1 LGLGASHPPI
11 DPELSAVIK
20 LLRPEYQDESWTP
33 GKIGELR
40 ELWRNYAPDPE
51 ELKRHGQLEIEEL
64 TIPQDGD
71 APAVRMLML
80 WPRGATGP
88 RPCLYHVHGG
98 GMVAGDSRSGLD
110 YLIDWACRFTTVVA
124 SVEYRLAPEH
134 QFPAPIDDTYR
145 GLTWLVEN
153 ARRIGI
159 DPERIIITGASAGG
173 GLAAATCLRARDA
186 GGLMPWRQVLLS
198 PMVDD
203 RQHTRSS
210 RYQGIPWDAA
220 SNHTGWAAS
229 LGDSCGRDQLSPYA
243 AVARAQDLRGLP
255 PTYIEVGEVEVF
267 RDEVMALAVRLMA
280 DDVSVEL
287 HVWSGA
293 THGFDAYAP
302 QAAVSQAASAAR
314 LSFVRRTLEP

>member
-1 LGLGASHPPI
+1 VGAGHPRI

-20 LLRPEYQDESWTP
+20 LLRPEYRDESWTP
-33 GKIGELR
+33 EKIQLLR
-40 ELWRNYAPDPE
+40 DLWRSYAPDPVD
-51 ELKRHGQLEIEEL
+51 LTRHGQLEVEEL
-64 TIPQDGD
+64 TIPRDGD

-80 WPRGATGP
+80 WPRGTTGL

-98 GMVAGDSRSGLD
+98 GMIAGDSRAGLD

-134 QFPAPIDDTYR
+134 QFPAALDDTYR

-153 ARRIGI
+153 AKSIGV
-159 DPERIIITGASAGG
+159 DPERVIITGASAGG

-186 GGLMPWRQVLLS
+186 DGPMPWRQVLLS

-203 RQHTRSS
+203 RQNTRSS
-210 RYQGIPWDAA
+210 RYEGIPWDAA
-220 SNHTGWAAS
+220 SNRTGWAAL
-229 LGDSCGRDQLSPYA
+229 LGDFGGRDQLSPYA

-267 RDEVMALAVRLMA
+267 RDEVMALAARLMA

-302 QAAVSQAASAAR
+302 QAVVSQAASAAR